1 MKPAAVAMGTVFLST
16 VFILL
21 PAAAIHLNRAWDWPR
36 WQLPSGAAVGAGLVV
51 AGIAVFLQ
59 CAGLFSRLGR
69 GTPIP
74 IQPPERL
81 VIRGLYR
88 YCRNPI
94 YLAQLAILLG
104 LFVYRGELAL
114 LVHVVLYAA
123 VVQAWVVRR
132 EEPELRRR
140 FGEEYLHYTERVP
153 RWMPRR
159 PPGADES
166 AAG

>member
-1 MKPAAVAMGTVFLST
+1 MKPAPIAMGTVFLST

-36 WQLPSGAAVGAGLVV
+36 CQLPGGSAVGAGLIV
-51 AGIAVFLQ
+51 AGIAVILQ

-69 GTPIP
+69 GTPVP

-88 YCRNPI
+88 YCRNPM

-104 LFVYRGELAL
+104 LFVYRGELSL
-114 LVHVVLYAA
+114 LAYVVLYAA
-123 VVQAWVVRR
+123 VVQAWVVGR

-140 FGEEYLHYTERVP
+140 FGEEYFRYAKRVP
-153 RWMPRR
+153 RWIPRR
-159 PPGADES
+159 PPGEGE
-166 AAG
+166 AAIR